1 MELEQWRT
9 GNSAEVAS
17 LALTNRATVTTT
29 ASVSKTTFVEKTT
42 AGAFGAR
49 QNHMQIAAFLVG
61 GGWGVDF
68 LHTMLRG
75 EVVGRIWTP

>member
-1 MELEQWRT
+1 MGPIWIGTFAQAAT
-9 GNSAEVAS
+9 AAP
-17 LALTNRATVTTT
+17 TNRATVTTT

-49 QNHMQIAAFLVG
+49 QTHMQIAAFQVG
-61 GGWGVDF
+61 GQWVEDL

-75 EVVGRIWTP
+75 EVGGRIWTP